1 MTVRELLWASAMDI
15 FFTCIPGPPT
25 SARYPYATIFRS
37 GSIPWRQHDPS
48 IPVAENSSSGAE
60 TGEEVNL
67 TEHKQLEK
75 AVERAEAPTPASRS
89 ASESTSD
96 RTWSSSA
103 RVCSTGT
110 RARCQVRPAPPGRHE
125 AKRDTFT
132 FEFHHCGYATQE
144 PRLAASLVGP
154 WAESDGA
161 AGRQFGAQARSLPT
175 RTTR

>member
-1 MTVRELLWASAMDI
+1 MRQAYDYWQDQ
-15 FFTCIPGPPT
+15 P
-25 SARYPYATIFRS
+25 

-48 IPVAENSSSGAE
+48 IPVAENSSGWAE

-67 TEHKQLEK
+67 IEHKRLKK

-103 RVCSTGT
+103 RVRSTGA
-110 RARCQVRPAPPGRHE
+110 RARCRVCPAPPGRNE

-132 FEFHHCGYATQE
+132 FEFHRSGYATQE
-144 PRLAASLVGP
+144 PRRAASLAGP
-154 WAESDGA
+154 WAESEG
-161 AGRQFGAQARSLPT
+161 GC
-175 RTTR
+175 RTTVRCSSTEPADTDNPMTTHAPPRTRNNNPDERTTAA

>member
-1 MTVRELLWASAMDI
+1 MRQAYDYWQDQ
-15 FFTCIPGPPT
+15 P
-25 SARYPYATIFRS
+25 
-37 GSIPWRQHDPS
+37 GSIPWRQHDPP

-75 AVERAEAPTPASRS
+75 AVERGEAPTPASRS

-132 FEFHHCGYATQE
+132 FEFHQGGYATQE

>member
-1 MTVRELLWASAMDI
+1 MRPFQKSGFGARISSRITTVIRVAN
-15 FFTCIPGPPT
+15 
-25 SARYPYATIFRS
+25 TIKQTITDLMSHSQFHS
-37 GSIPWRQHDPS
+37 QHDPP

-132 FEFHHCGYATQE
+132 FEFHQGGYATQE